1 MVQWARKS
9 KGEGRGSGLLGPRE
23 KACTCALGYGG
34 RSMRWPELE
43 EPQQMAGR
51 ERRGRERRREGGEE
65 GGEEG
70 GKEEGRGGLIQIQTS
85 SFTWLFCFSL
95 LLIMYGRRV

>member
-1 MVQWARKS
+1 MSEGGQLGAWTGGTVVQWARKS

-43 EPQQMAGR
+43 EPQQREGR
-51 ERRGRERRREGGEE
+51 ERRETENTFTKDSGLDAHGRP
-65 GGEEG
+65 
-70 GKEEGRGGLIQIQTS
+70 
-85 SFTWLFCFSL
+85 
-95 LLIMYGRRV
+95 